1 VASGDVVWQTS
12 PMTTHPIRFGIQT
25 GQQRVEWTQMLDLWR
40 KADAWG
46 YDSLWNFD
54 HFYAIFA
61 PPELPCLEGWTTL
74 AALTQATTHA
84 RVGTLVSGN
93 TYRHPCVTAKMA
105 ATLDHVSG
113 GRFNL
118 GIGAGWFELEH
129 RAFGIDFKTVGTR
142 LAALDESCRII
153 KSMFTEER
161 TTFHGAHY
169 TVTDALAFPKP
180 IQRPHPPIMIG
191 GRGERVLLRIVAEHA
206 DMWNSYGHAGRMREL
221 IDVIRRHA
229 DVVGRDPDQIE
240 KTVMM
245 PLCYRASKE
254 REQFVCSVAAAMD
267 QSSPE
272 EARARIMIGDAQ
284 ECLDTIERYSRIGVT
299 HFIFMTF
306 APYVEEEMQRF
317 AEEIIPQVRGR

>member
-1 VASGDVVWQTS
+1 
-12 PMTTHPIRFGIQT
+12 MTRHPIRFGIQT
-25 GQQRVEWTQMLDLWR
+25 GQQGVEWSQMLDLWR

-54 HFYAIFA
+54 HFYAIFM
-61 PPELPCLEGWTTL
+61 PPESPCLEGWTTL
-74 AALTQATTHA
+74 AALAQATSRA

-129 RAFGIDFKTVGTR
+129 RAFGIDFKTVGAR
-142 LAALDESCRII
+142 LAALDEACRII
-153 KSMFTEER
+153 KSMLTEER
-161 TTFHGAHY
+161 TTFHGVHY
-169 TVTDALAFPKP
+169 TVTDALGFPKP
-180 IQRPHPPIMIG
+180 VQRPRPPIMIG

-206 DMWNSYGHAGRMREL
+206 DMWNSYGHAEQMRQL
-221 IDVIRRHA
+221 IDVIRRHGDA
-229 DVVGRDPDQIE
+229 VGRDPDQIE
-240 KTVMM
+240 KTVVM

-254 REQFVCSVAAAMD
+254 REQFVCAVAAAMD
-267 QSSPE
+267 QSSPDE
-272 EARARIMIGDAQ
+272 VRGRIMIGDAQ
-284 ECLDTIERYSRIGVT
+284 ECLDTIERYSRVGVT
-299 HFIFMTF
+299 HFLFMTF

-317 AEEIIPQVRGR
+317 AEEIIPQVRPQVRGR

>member
-1 VASGDVVWQTS
+1 MAG
-12 PMTTHPIRFGIQT
+12 HPIRFGIQT
-25 GQQRVEWTQMLDLWR
+25 GQQGVEWSQMLDLWR

-54 HFYAIFA
+54 HFYAIFM
-61 PPELPCLEGWTTL
+61 PPESPCLEGWTTL
-74 AALTQATTHA
+74 AALAQATSRA

-129 RAFGIDFKTVGTR
+129 RAFGIDFKTVGAR
-142 LAALDESCRII
+142 LAALDEACRII
-153 KSMFTEER
+153 KSMLTEER
-161 TTFHGAHY
+161 TTFHGVHY
-169 TVTDALAFPKP
+169 TVTDALGFPKP
-180 IQRPHPPIMIG
+180 VQRPRPPIMIG

-206 DMWNSYGHAGRMREL
+206 DMWNSYGHAEQMRQL
-221 IDVIRRHA
+221 IDVIRRHGDA
-229 DVVGRDPDQIE
+229 VGRDPDQIE
-240 KTVMM
+240 KTVVM

-254 REQFVCSVAAAMD
+254 REQFVCAVAAAMD
-267 QSSPE
+267 QSSPDE
-272 EARARIMIGDAQ
+272 VRGRIMIGDAQ
-284 ECLDTIERYSRIGVT
+284 ECLDTIERYSRVGVT
-299 HFIFMTF
+299 HFLFMTF

-317 AEEIIPQVRGR
+317 AEEIIPQVRPQVRGR

>member
-1 VASGDVVWQTS
+1 MAR
-12 PMTTHPIRFGIQT
+12 HPIRFGIQT
-25 GQQRVEWTQMLDLWR
+25 GQQGVEWSQMLDLWR

-54 HFYAIFA
+54 HFYAIFM
-61 PPELPCLEGWTTL
+61 PPESPCLEGWTTL
-74 AALTQATTHA
+74 AALAQATSRA

-129 RAFGIDFKTVGTR
+129 RAFGIDFKTVGAR
-142 LAALDESCRII
+142 LAALDEACRII
-153 KSMFTEER
+153 KSMLTEER
-161 TTFHGAHY
+161 TTFHGVHY
-169 TVTDALAFPKP
+169 TVTDALGFPKP
-180 IQRPHPPIMIG
+180 VQRPRPPIMIG

-206 DMWNSYGHAGRMREL
+206 DMWNSYGHAEQMRQL
-221 IDVIRRHA
+221 IDVIRRHGDA
-229 DVVGRDPDQIE
+229 VGRDPDQIE
-240 KTVMM
+240 KTVVM

-254 REQFVCSVAAAMD
+254 REQFVCAVAAAMD
-267 QSSPE
+267 QSSPDE
-272 EARARIMIGDAQ
+272 VRGRIMIGDAQ
-284 ECLDTIERYSRIGVT
+284 ECLDTIERYSRVGVT
-299 HFIFMTF
+299 HFLFMTF

-317 AEEIIPQVRGR
+317 AEEIIPQVRPQVRGR

>member
-1 VASGDVVWQTS
+1 MRIWHMSG
-12 PMTTHPIRFGIQT
+12 MRKHPIRFGVQT
-25 GQQRVEWTQMLDLWR
+25 GQQMVEWSQMLGLWK

-54 HFYAIFA
+54 HFYPIFM
-61 PPELPCLEGWTTL
+61 PPDGPCLEGWTTL
-74 AALTQATTHA
+74 SALAQATTRA

-129 RAFGIDFKTVGTR
+129 NNFGIDYKTVRGR
-142 LAALDESCRII
+142 LDALDEACRII
-153 KSMFTEER
+153 KGMFTEER
-161 TTFHGAHY
+161 TTFHGKHY
-169 TVTDALAFPKP
+169 TVTEAIGLPKP
-180 IQRPHPPIMIG
+180 VQRPHPPIMIG
-191 GRGERVLLRIVAEHA
+191 GTGEKVLLRIVAEHA
-206 DMWNSYGHAGRMREL
+206 DMWNSYGTAERMGHL
-221 IDVIRRHA
+221 IDVIRRHGDA
-229 DVVGRDPDQIE
+229 VGRDSEAIE

-254 REQFVCSVAAAMD
+254 REQFVLSVAAATA
-267 QSSPE
+267 QTTPE
-272 EARARIMIGDAQ
+272 AARERVMIGDAN
-284 ECLDTIERYSRIGVT
+284 ECLGTIERYARVGVT

-306 APYVEEEMQRF
+306 APYVEDEIQRF
-317 AEEIIPQVRGR
+317 AEELIPKVRS

>member
-1 VASGDVVWQTS
+1 MAR
-12 PMTTHPIRFGIQT
+12 HPIRFGIQT
-25 GQQRVEWTQMLDLWR
+25 GQQGVEWSQMLDLWR

-54 HFYAIFA
+54 HFYAIFM
-61 PPELPCLEGWTTL
+61 PPESPCLEGWTTL
-74 AALTQATTHA
+74 AALAQATSRA

-105 ATLDHVSG
+105 ATLDHVSS

-129 RAFGIDFKTVGTR
+129 RAFGIDFKTVGAR
-142 LAALDESCRII
+142 LAALDEACRII
-153 KSMFTEER
+153 KSMLTEER
-161 TTFHGAHY
+161 TTFHGVHY
-169 TVTDALAFPKP
+169 TVTDALGFPKP
-180 IQRPHPPIMIG
+180 VQRPRPPIMIG

-206 DMWNSYGHAGRMREL
+206 DMWNSYGHAEQMRQL
-221 IDVIRRHA
+221 IDVIRRHGDA
-229 DVVGRDPDQIE
+229 VGRDPDQIE
-240 KTVMM
+240 KTIVM

-254 REQFVCSVAAAMD
+254 REQFVCAVAAAMD

-272 EARARIMIGDAQ
+272 EVRGRIMIGDTQ
-284 ECLDTIERYSRIGVT
+284 ECLDTIERYSRVGVT
-299 HFIFMTF
+299 HFLFMTF

-317 AEEIIPQVRGR
+317 AEEIIPQVRPQVRGC